1 MNVNAPLNCSSRILS
16 KVPRDNYSDNTNESI
31 DGNGRRIIP
40 KEVLEKKEIYEKR
53 TRSLSRKVLA
63 IADETDYVV
72 CASVSRANTCSS
84 RRKRQRESN
93 RSVCYFSEIPFI
105 SREGRN
111 RRARSF
117 FVSHFAP
124 RNSVPLT
131 HTNTCLTPSRA
142 VQYDWYGRH
151 ELNNPRL
158 SRAFPGP
165 LHRRRFRRTVSI
177 RRALKRPRY
186 SISPSHQQRYRECR
200 IAPAFDTAPYRF
212 LQCYFRI
219 DGHAQ
224 MHSDYICS
232 RKEEKRSRVCV

>member
-1 MNVNAPLNCSSRILS
+1 VHLCRARTPAHPDEKDREKAIVAYVIFQKFLLYRA
-16 KVPRDNYSDNTNESI
+16 KV
-31 DGNGRRIIP
+31 
-40 KEVLEKKEIYEKR
+40 EIE
-53 TRSLSRKVLA
+53 
-63 IADETDYVV
+63 E
-72 CASVSRANTCSS
+72 
-84 RRKRQRESN
+84 
-93 RSVCYFSEIPFI
+93 
-105 SREGRN
+105 
-111 RRARSF
+111 RSF

-232 RKEEKRSRVCV
+232 RKEEKRSRVCVCNPCFAPIVKRAHFSRMSYLYSMSNCNRT